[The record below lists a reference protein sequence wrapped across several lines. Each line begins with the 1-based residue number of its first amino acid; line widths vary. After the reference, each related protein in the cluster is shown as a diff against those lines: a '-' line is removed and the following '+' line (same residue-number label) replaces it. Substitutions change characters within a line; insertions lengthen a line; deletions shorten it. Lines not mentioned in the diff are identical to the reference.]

1 MELLEKMELKNLID
15 LEAVKKR
22 FVRVN
27 VYDAKSEIGYQARRN
42 SVSMAAR
49 KVANLGGDVI
59 GNSADILGDVA
70 SDTITGATDAI
81 LGPQIAS
88 NLGVFA
94 GAMGKG
100 IAGIAGMGL
109 AASVSAGF
117 TQMDFIHQKS
127 NLKNLYIDELAEK
140 LHKPAQSVTVRDMEM
155 LAKHNAILS
164 EELARAK
171 RQRNFAVP
179 LAITATLISFAV
191 VMVALPALLPTWA
204 GVGGFSGFMIK
215 AGVSALTYLT
225 VKTPLQMLGN
235 KLFHLRDETT
245 NDRIVELTRAHAKGI
260 AITPEDLAPLVGKTS
275 ASSQALDELA
285 AAINSGAIDAT
296 SLPFA
301 GIDEHAARRSPEPV
315 VQAASSE
322 TRSFQD
328 RLGQAGRDSSLSFAE
343 RVSRQAAAEADAQI
357 SRYTT

>member
-1 MELLEKMELKNLID
+1 MELKNLID

-49 KVANLGGDVI
+49 KAASVGGHVI
-59 GNSADILGDVA
+59 ENSADVLSDVV
-70 SDTITGATDAI
+70 SDTIAGSTDAI

-94 GAMGKG
+94 GTLGKG
-100 IAGIAGMGL
+100 IAGIAGVGL

-127 NLKNLYIDELAEK
+127 NLKDLYIDELAEK
-140 LHKPAQSVTVRDMEM
+140 LHKPAQSVTVRDMET

-179 LAITATLISFAV
+179 LAITATLITFTV
-191 VMVALPALLPTWA
+191 VLATLPLLPAWA
-204 GVGGFSGFMIK
+204 NAGDFTGFLIK
-215 AGVSALTYLT
+215 AGISALTYLT

-235 KLFHLRDETT
+235 KLFGLHDETT
-245 NDRIVELTRAHAKGI
+245 NDRIVELTRAHEKGV

-275 ASSQALDELA
+275 ASSRALDELA
-285 AAINSGAIDAT
+285 AAINSGAIHAT

-301 GIDEHAARRSPEPV
+301 TIDEHAARRSAE
-315 VQAASSE
+315 QLGAE
-322 TRSFQD
+322 TPLEARSFQD
-328 RLGQAGRDSSLSFAE
+328 RLGQAGRDSNLSFAE
-343 RVSRQAAAEADAQI
+343 RVSRQAAAEAEAQI